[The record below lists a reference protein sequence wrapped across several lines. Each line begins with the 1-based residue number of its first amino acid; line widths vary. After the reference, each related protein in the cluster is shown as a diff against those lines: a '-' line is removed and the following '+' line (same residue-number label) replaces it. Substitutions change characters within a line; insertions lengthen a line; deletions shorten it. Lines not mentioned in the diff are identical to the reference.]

1 MRSVRKQ
8 LFETELGIVFLEAPV
23 IEPVT
28 VRFMLYGIEF
38 VILFFGVPVI
48 NHFKMSTIIKL
59 WKSNINLKNASNKS

>member
-8 LFETELGIVFLEAPV
+8 LFVTELGIVFLEAPV

-38 VILFFGVPVI
+38 VIVFFVYCDRSCDTVFWGACD
-48 NHFKMSTIIKL
+48 
-59 WKSNINLKNASNKS
+59 KSFQNEYDN